1 MSDILRI
8 RTLTDRFFDGTTTLE
23 EEQELYDYYRHEQ
36 ALPADLAQLRR
47 LFLDFAAVEF
57 ADEPAAE
64 RQAPA
69 PRRWLRWAVAAC
81 AALTIAAGA
90 AVWLN
95 SGRQGDDERIE
106 RMMAVVSTLP
116 DLQQTIL
123 RLRHLEGLE
132 MNEIADLTG
141 SSEVAIRKALSR
153 ARQAVRQKYMKQ
165 YE

>member
-23 EEQELYDYYRHEQ
+23 EEHELYDYYRREQ

-47 LFLDFAAVEF
+47 LCLDFAAVPF

-64 RQAPA
+64 QQAPT

-81 AALTIAAGA
+81 AALLIAAGT

-95 SGRQGDDERIE
+95 NGRQGEEECVAYIYGKRTTDRDVVLSEMQKTMAAVTDDGSDVVEE
-106 RMMAVVSTLP
+106 QLKMMFGN
-116 DLQQTIL
+116 D
-123 RLRHLEGLE
+123 
-132 MNEIADLTG
+132 
-141 SSEVAIRKALSR
+141 K
-153 ARQAVRQKYMKQ
+153 
-165 YE
+165 

>member
-23 EEQELYDYYRHEQ
+23 EEQELYDYYRREQ

-81 AALTIAAGA
+81 AALLIVAGA

-95 SGRQGDDERIE
+95 SGRQGDDECVAYIYGE
-106 RMMAVVSTLP
+106 RTTDRDVVLGEMQKTMAAVADDGSDEVKEQLKMMFGN
-116 DLQQTIL
+116 DQ
-123 RLRHLEGLE
+123 
-132 MNEIADLTG
+132 
-141 SSEVAIRKALSR
+141 
-153 ARQAVRQKYMKQ
+153 
-165 YE
+165 

>member
-23 EEQELYDYYRHEQ
+23 EEQELYDYYRREQ

-81 AALTIAAGA
+81 AALLIVAGA

-95 SGRQGDDERIE
+95 SGRQGDDECVAYIYGE
-106 RMMAVVSTLP
+106 RTTDRDVVLGEMQKTMAAVADDGSDEVEEQLKMMFGN
-116 DLQQTIL
+116 DQ
-123 RLRHLEGLE
+123 
-132 MNEIADLTG
+132 
-141 SSEVAIRKALSR
+141 
-153 ARQAVRQKYMKQ
+153 
-165 YE
+165 